1 MREAAEQGEPLSERQ
16 LSSGRLRLLSEK
28 QGGGNM
34 KGSIQFLTGKGVAEG
49 CERTAAAVRNL
60 VMEDPALADI
70 SFEDEMKKA
79 RKAFKDAGAIRITAR
94 MVTRRL
100 RASKMGAALGACRWR
115 NSHLAKLADAQKEVW
130 DGSRSGSS

>member
-1 MREAAEQGEPLSERQ
+1 
-16 LSSGRLRLLSEK
+16 
-28 QGGGNM
+28 M
-34 KGSIQFLTGKGVAEG
+34 KGSIQFLTGEGVAEG

-70 SFEDEMKKA
+70 SFEDQMTKA

-100 RASKMGAALGACRWR
+100 RARWELHLGLVDGETHTLPSSRRRRRRCGM
-115 NSHLAKLADAQKEVW
+115 AQGVDPAECA
-130 DGSRSGSS
+130 G